1 MYTDYTAQALHFV
14 RVWVY
19 SLNAEDNPDPD
30 LFDHTYNRIYDY
42 LTHLPPNSE
51 EAYRHRRLDK
61 TWGSYAPGLM
71 R

>member
-1 MYTDYTAQALHFV
+1 MYTDHTVQALHFV

-30 LFDHTYNRIYDY
+30 WFGQTYNAIYNY
-42 LTHLPPNSE
+42 LTQLPLYSE
-51 EAYRHRRLDK
+51 EEHRYRRLDK
-61 TWGSYAPGLM
+61 TWGSYAPGLK